1 MAGPNILHADL
12 DAFYASAEQLLHPE
26 LRGKPIA
33 VGGGVVLAASYDARA
48 FGVRSGMAGSRAR
61 ALCPNLKFVTGS
73 FSRYQELA
81 DEVFT
86 ICEDFTPAIERISI
100 DEAFLDVGGSEHLF
114 GPAAVIADRI
124 RSRVRTEVGLP
135 VSVGVAST
143 KFLAKIASQV
153 AKPDGLVVVP
163 PGEELEFLH
172 PLPVGLMWGVGAVT
186 GERLAEM
193 GIHTI
198 GGLAATP
205 DDTLRRMLGRA
216 AGSHLHRLS
225 RNLDPRPVRHLPR
238 AKSVGSQSAFGR
250 KVPTPEL
257 VESVTRSLADRIGR
271 RLRAKNNAGRT
282 ITVRVRRG
290 DMSSVTRSRTYP
302 HPIAATEAIVRIARA
317 LVADA
322 LADGPSEISLIAISI
337 SNLTAGTALQLELPL
352 GDDSV
357 ERPGSDRGRRA
368 WDLDRS
374 VDAVRERYGNKSVR
388 PASLLDER
396 GVPDEFRELAER
408 E

>member
-1 MAGPNILHADL
+1 
-12 DAFYASAEQLLHPE
+12 
-26 LRGKPIA
+26 
-33 VGGGVVLAASYDARA
+33 
-48 FGVRSGMAGSRAR
+48 MAGSRAR